1 MKYNR
6 VPLNYST
13 LICFNRAF
21 HYKPSSYW
29 GTPIYGNL
37 DAVLKPL
44 PSTRTYAITSQ
55 RPPGQT
61 PWIITRKAWENHGF
75 VWKKKWRCPVSGIRV
90 NVGWCICL
98 KCWLMSWSKLGYAC
112 KHVSGGRYQPPSIQ
126 RWYTSLSATSNI
138 PRCMLRCASNFESGK
153 KDAWMCIIIYIP
165 LYTMY
170 FVLIIIIYIC
180 NYM

>member
-75 VWKKKWRCPVSGIRV
+75 VWKKNDDAQFLELGLMLVDV
-90 NVGWCICL
+90 FVLNVG
-98 KCWLMSWSKLGYAC
+98 
-112 KHVSGGRYQPPSIQ
+112 
-126 RWYTSLSATSNI
+126 
-138 PRCMLRCASNFESGK
+138 
-153 KDAWMCIIIYIP
+153 
-165 LYTMY
+165 
-170 FVLIIIIYIC
+170 
-180 NYM
+180 